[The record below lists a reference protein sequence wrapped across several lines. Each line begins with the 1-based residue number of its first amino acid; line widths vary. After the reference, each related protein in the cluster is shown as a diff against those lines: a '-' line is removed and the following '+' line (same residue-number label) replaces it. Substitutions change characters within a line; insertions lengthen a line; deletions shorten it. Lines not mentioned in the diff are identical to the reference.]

1 MYRPCNPSTLRY
13 RQRVLG
19 GILLWLLGGSGLL
32 LTGLVPVFSA
42 TLGWSLAFWL
52 VAAPLT
58 MLLVLEPGLPRQ
70 LLARWMSPRRTCR
83 VTHWN

>member
-1 MYRPCNPSTLRY
+1 MYRRANPSHLRY

-19 GILLWLLGGSGLL
+19 GVLLWLLGGSAML
-32 LTGLVPVFSA
+32 LTGLVPAYLA

-52 VAAPLT
+52 VLAPLT

-70 LLARWMSPRRTCR
+70 LLARWLSPRHAGRAM
-83 VTHWN
+83 HWN